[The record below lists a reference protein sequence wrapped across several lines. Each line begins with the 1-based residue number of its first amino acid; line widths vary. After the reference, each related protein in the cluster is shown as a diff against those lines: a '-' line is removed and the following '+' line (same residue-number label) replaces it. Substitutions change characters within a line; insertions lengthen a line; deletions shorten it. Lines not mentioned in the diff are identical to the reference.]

1 MNTPFTA
8 NKINQFGNVGGR
20 NQRGSAA
27 AKKYGSW
34 DYAYHDTAI
43 VYAAHPYILVCMTDQ
58 GDAAVDFPPAATA
71 AMQELGKRVYE
82 GLND

>member
-1 MNTPFTA
+1 MLAADHEILYVP
-8 NKINQFGNVGGR
+8 KGV
-20 NQRGSAA
+20 AA